1 MNRRGIVERV
11 LAYVPSSDTYMLADY
26 VSRLP
31 RVDAAVELGVGNGI
45 VSLSLSEIANRV
57 QAYDTSIFSIVES
70 RKNILVRRK
79 QNVIRLQ
86 LGEGRK
92 GRRVSLVVANPP
104 YLPQPPTFRQDA
116 ADLAWNGGPDGSR
129 VTQRMILVASKRLKE
144 GGHLIMIVSTLQN
157 LAVITRSLHANGFK
171 FRTADKCKS
180 FYEEL
185 RVLDCE
191 KIKSASSQG
200 RFRRL
205 RNS

>member
-1 MNRRGIVERV
+1 
-11 LAYVPSSDTYMLADY
+11 MLADY
-26 VSRLP
+26 VSGLQ
-31 RVDAAVELGVGNGI
+31 RVDAAVELGVGNGT
-45 VSLSLSEIANRV
+45 VSLSLSEIANKV
-57 QAYDTSIFSIVES
+57 QAYDTSIFSIMES

-86 LGEGRK
+86 LGEGHK

-104 YLPQPPTFRQDA
+104 YVPQPPAFRQDA

-129 VTQRMILVASKRLKE
+129 VTQRMIQVASKRLKE

-157 LAVITRSLHANGFK
+157 LAVITRSLDANGFK